1 MRFSSA
7 LITGASGLVGRA
19 LTRYLCDQGIDV
31 TVSGRQSSDLPQGLR
46 AIRVDAVHADEIR
59 DALRGTSFDVVFHC
73 AAYGVSPADRDTEML
88 RRVNVEATAAWL
100 KAAADAGSRAFV
112 NVGSCFEYGST
123 TDGIPIEE
131 DHPLAST
138 ELYGASKIA
147 GAVWAQA
154 LAKEAGIAFQW
165 VRLFGVYGPEE
176 KPHRLI
182 PYLHERLRRS
192 ERVSLTPG
200 LQVRD
205 VLFIDD
211 VAVGLAMI
219 ADLALVGKTGPFN
232 LCSGIPITI
241 RDVAIEVA
249 RQTGTSMDLLDFGA
263 RDYRPGEPM
272 WLVGSA
278 AKLRAASGFAP
289 SVSIREGIAKTI
301 QILDRDA
308 VVRQPNA

>member
-19 LTRYLCDQGIDV
+19 LTRYLCDQGVDV
-31 TVSGRQSSDLPQGLR
+31 TVSGRHSSELPKGLR
-46 AIRVDAVHADEIR
+46 AIRVDAVNPGEIR
-59 DALRGTSFDVVFHC
+59 DALRGNSFDVVFHC
-73 AAYGVSPADRDTEML
+73 AAYGVSPTERDAKML
-88 RRVNVEATAAWL
+88 LRVNVEATAAWL
-100 KAAADAGSRAFV
+100 SSAADTGSRAFIY
-112 NVGSCFEYGST
+112 VGSCFEYGSA
-123 TDGIPIEE
+123 TDGTPIDE

-211 VAVGLAMI
+211 VAVGLAMT

-232 LCSGIPITI
+232 LCSGVPITI
-241 RDVAIEVA
+241 RDVAAEVA
-249 RQTGTSMDLLDFGA
+249 RQIGTSMDLLDFGA
-263 RDYRPGEPM
+263 RDYRPSEPM

-289 SVSIREGIAKTI
+289 SVSIHEGIAKTI
-301 QILDRDA
+301 QILDRESA
-308 VVRQPNA
+308 ARPASA